1 MEITFQYTFSTSHVQ
16 WYVLLTTMSAQKCN
30 TTKRYKRNCNFAIDC
45 FRYADS
51 LQLFTGFLQLKI
63 ETILN
68 YIPLDISYHFFTI
81 KETYHLNEYELK

>member
-16 WYVLLTTMSAQKCN
+16 WYVLLSTMSAQKCN

-51 LQLFTGFLQLKI
+51 SQLSTGF
-63 ETILN
+63 
-68 YIPLDISYHFFTI
+68 SYHFRI
-81 KETYHLNEYELK
+81 AMLNEILVNLIVLFYLSILQYVKRQSTSI